1 MTYKVV
7 RHDTAYV
14 VHLHG
19 DRLDGQGAPALKLEL
34 KRLLETRS
42 ITVVVDFSKITFV
55 DSSALGALV
64 AGVRAAAR
72 SGGRLRVA
80 GLCPNVQATFELAH
94 LDRIFDIFPTE
105 GEALAS

>member
-7 RHDTAYV
+7 CHDTAYV
-14 VHLHG
+14 VQLQS
-19 DRLDGQGAPALKLEL
+19 DRLDVQGSPALKLEL

-42 ITVVVDFSKITFV
+42 ITVVVDFTRVRFV
-55 DSSALGALV
+55 DSSGLGALL
-64 AGVRAAAR
+64 AGVRAASR
-72 SGGRLRVA
+72 NGGRLLVA

-105 GEALAS
+105 REALAS